1 MVESQIDLSLIDA
14 NKRHAF
20 FANQLSVGY
29 FSTTRVT
36 LKLIV
41 LDESQSIVL
50 EEGVSSKISKRRFLI
65 SELHQIVL
73 APVDA
78 HTQSKSPTKV
88 KVMSLVFRVRKFCC
102 VTYRCRI
109 RVFSQ
114 SLVKLKNRFFRNFK
128 MQ

>member
-14 NKRHAF
+14 NKRHTF

-41 LDESQSIVL
+41 LDESQSIVI

-65 SELHQIVL
+65 SELH
-73 APVDA
+73 
-78 HTQSKSPTKV
+78 
-88 KVMSLVFRVRKFCC
+88 
-102 VTYRCRI
+102 
-109 RVFSQ
+109 
-114 SLVKLKNRFFRNFK
+114 
-128 MQ
+128 